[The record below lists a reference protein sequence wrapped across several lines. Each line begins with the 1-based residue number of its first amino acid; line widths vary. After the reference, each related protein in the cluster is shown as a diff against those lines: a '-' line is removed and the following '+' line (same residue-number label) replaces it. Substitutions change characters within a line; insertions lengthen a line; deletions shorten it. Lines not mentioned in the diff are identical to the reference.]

1 MIDLCDSS
9 TTVIEE
15 SIETQIITSEII
27 DLIPGVGPIFVDGNI
42 VCGLE

>member
-15 SIETQIITSEII
+15 SIETLIITSEII
-27 DLIPGVGPIFVDGNI
+27 DLIPGVGPIFIGSCVVG
-42 VCGLE
+42 GLE